1 MKNCSAL
8 NQFPFQSLGVHKIAI
23 MRKCQTAFYIR
34 QNKRLGIFSNR
45 RSGCRI
51 AHMSDSNVPTHFMK
65 SFLAKYFTDQ
75 TQILVKF
82 YISNRTFGIGYCKSA
97 GLLSTMLQRC
107 KTIINR
113 CCHII
118 SIQIVDSKDAAFFFN
133 FCHLSSSLVLIY
145 VFQTKKIIIKEAHL
159 SSALFSILSRTF
171 LGFCKNILEFFFK
184 KYIDKSVFLS
194 ILHDIKQ
201 RRFGFYRNVNLRRL
215 FCYKSPGQ
223 RLCRNASWL
232 GFRHRHWTG

>member
-23 MRKCQTAFYIR
+23 MCKCQTAFYIR

-51 AHMSDSNVPTHFMK
+51 THMSDSNVPTHLMK
-65 SFLAKYFTDQ
+65 SFLAKYFADQ

-171 LGFCKNILEFFFK
+171 FRLLQKYFGIFFQK
-184 KYIDKSVFLS
+184 IY
-194 ILHDIKQ
+194 
-201 RRFGFYRNVNLRRL
+201 
-215 FCYKSPGQ
+215 
-223 RLCRNASWL
+223 
-232 GFRHRHWTG
+232 